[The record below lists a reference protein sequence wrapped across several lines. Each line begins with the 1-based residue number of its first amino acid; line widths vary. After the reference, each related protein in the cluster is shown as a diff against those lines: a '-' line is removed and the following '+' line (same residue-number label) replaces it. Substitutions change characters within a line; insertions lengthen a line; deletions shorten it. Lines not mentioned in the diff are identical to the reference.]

1 MSFTQKFAAS
11 KYKEL
16 VPFWDRADDCYEGAI
31 KIREKEQEYL
41 PPLESERD
49 AGGQL
54 SFQWKT
60 RFNLA
65 CFKNLLRPTVD
76 DIVGIMQR
84 KEQGCLAALWSMR
97 PRTLPG
103 FPSLR
108 LTLFEPL

>member
-1 MSFTQKFAAS
+1 MSFTQKFAVS

-16 VPFWDRADDCYEGAI
+16 VPFWNRADDCYEGAI

-49 AGGQL
+49 ASGQL

-65 CFKNLLRPTVD
+65 CFKNLLRPD
-76 DIVGIMQR
+76 DNY
-84 KEQGCLAALWSMR
+84 EL
-97 PRTLPG
+97 
-103 FPSLR
+103 
-108 LTLFEPL
+108 